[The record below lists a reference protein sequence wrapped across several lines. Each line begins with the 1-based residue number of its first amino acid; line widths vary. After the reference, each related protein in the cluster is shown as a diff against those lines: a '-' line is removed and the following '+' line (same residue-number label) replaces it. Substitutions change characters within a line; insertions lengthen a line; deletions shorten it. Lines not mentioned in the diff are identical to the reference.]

1 MDWNKIIMDFKSG
14 YSVLKISK
22 KYDIPY
28 KKVDNYLINNGYK
41 VVKHTK
47 LSKKQI
53 NQCVDMIKSGNS
65 ITDIS
70 DELKMDIDTIR
81 NIANEYNLIIS
92 VKKVSRDI
100 KNIDFNDNYFEN
112 IDTEE
117 KAYFLGLIYSDGNV
131 RERNGKYYLN
141 IELKR
146 EDKYILEKFASE
158 LRCGNKIYDR
168 DRITNFGESHMSS
181 FTTCNS
187 KKLFDDLSKFNII
200 PDKSHTTKSFA
211 NIEELM
217 PKQLIKHFLRGLV
230 DGDGTI
236 SRRYT
241 TNQNSI
247 SVYQNEIEF
256 CYDFDRLLKESM
268 NNDSLFQNII
278 LNKNNGVYN
287 LRYRRLN
294 DVIKIC
300 NHLYGDASIY
310 LKRKYELA
318 KLYFYSCEN
327 SQTNDSLLLCSNE

>member
-70 DELKMDIDTIR
+70 DELKMDMNTIR

-131 RERNGKYYLN
+131 REHNGGYFLS

-146 EDKYILEKFASE
+146 EDKYILEKLASE
-158 LRCGNKIYDR
+158 LKCGNKIYDR
-168 DRITNFGESHMSS
+168 DRVTNFAEGHTSN
-181 FTTCNS
+181 FTSCNS
-187 KKLFDDLSKFNII
+187 KKLYDDLARFNIV
-200 PDKSHTTKSFA
+200 PNKSHTTTSFT
-211 NIEELM
+211 NIEKYM
-217 PKQLIKHFLRGLV
+217 PNNLIKHFLRGLI

-236 SRRYT
+236 SKRYT

-247 SVYQNEIEF
+247 SIYQNEIEF
-256 CYDFDRLLKESM
+256 CNEFDRLLKKSM
-268 NNDSLFQNII
+268 NDYNLYENII
-278 LNKNNGVYN
+278 MNKNTGVYN
-287 LRYRRLN
+287 LRYRRIN
-294 DVIKIC
+294 DVKKIC
-300 NHLYGDASIY
+300 NFLYNGSKIY
-310 LKRKYELA
+310 LKRKYQLA
-318 KLYFYSCEN
+318 ELYFQEN
-327 SQTNDSLLLCSNE
+327 

>member
-28 KKVDNYLINNGYK
+28 KKVNNYLINNGYK

-70 DELKMDIDTIR
+70 DELKMDMDTIR

-131 RERNGKYYLN
+131 REHNGGYYLS

-146 EDKYILEKFASE
+146 EDKYILEKLATE
-158 LRCGNKIYDR
+158 LKCKNKIYDR
-168 DRITNFGESHMSS
+168 DRKTNFGESHMSN
-181 FTTCNS
+181 FTSCNS
-187 KKLFDDLSKFNII
+187 KKIFDDLARFNIV
-200 PDKSHTTKSFA
+200 PDKSHTTTSFI
-211 NIEELM
+211 NIEELI
-217 PKQLIKHFLRGLV
+217 PNNLIKHFLRGLI

-236 SRRYT
+236 SKRYT
-241 TNQNSI
+241 TRQNVI
-247 SVYQNEIEF
+247 AIYQNEINF
-256 CYDFDRLLKESM
+256 CYEFDRLLKKSM
-268 NNDSLFQNII
+268 NDYDLYENII
-278 LNKNNGVYN
+278 VNKNTGVYN
-287 LRYRRLN
+287 LRYRRI
-294 DVIKIC
+294 DDIKKIC
-300 NHLYGDASIY
+300 DFLYNGSSIY
-310 LKRKYELA
+310 LKRKYQLA
-318 KLYFYSCEN
+318 ELYFKE
-327 SQTNDSLLLCSNE
+327 SQNQGSLLLCSNE

>member
-70 DELKMDIDTIR
+70 DELKMDIGTIR

-187 KKLFDDLSKFNII
+187 KKLFDDLARFNIV
-200 PDKSHTTKSFA
+200 PDKSHTTTSFI
-211 NIEELM
+211 NIEELI
-217 PKQLIKHFLRGLV
+217 PNNLIKHFLRGLI

-236 SRRYT
+236 SKRYT
-241 TNQNSI
+241 TRQNVI
-247 SVYQNEIEF
+247 AIYQNEINF
-256 CYDFDRLLKESM
+256 CYEFDRLLKKSM
-268 NNDSLFQNII
+268 NDYDLYENII
-278 LNKNNGVYN
+278 VNKNTGVYN
-287 LRYRRLN
+287 LRYRRI
-294 DVIKIC
+294 DDIKKIC
-300 NHLYGDASIY
+300 DFLYNGSSIY
-310 LKRKYELA
+310 LKRKHQLA
-318 KLYFYSCEN
+318 ELYFKE
-327 SQTNDSLLLCSNE
+327 SQNNDSLLLCSNL

>member
-70 DELKMDIDTIR
+70 DELKMDMNTIR

-168 DRITNFGESHMSS
+168 DRITNFGESHMSN
-181 FTTCNS
+181 FTSCNS
-187 KKLFDDLSKFNII
+187 KKIFDDLARFNIV
-200 PDKSHTTKSFA
+200 PDKSHTTTSFI
-211 NIEELM
+211 NIEELI
-217 PKQLIKHFLRGLV
+217 PNNLIKHFLRGLI

-236 SRRYT
+236 SKRYT
-241 TNQNSI
+241 TRQNVI
-247 SVYQNEIEF
+247 AIYQNEINF
-256 CYDFDRLLKESM
+256 CYEFDRLLKKSM
-268 NNDSLFQNII
+268 NDYDLYENII
-278 LNKNNGVYN
+278 VNKNTGVYN
-287 LRYRRLN
+287 LRYRRI
-294 DVIKIC
+294 DDIKKIC
-300 NHLYGDASIY
+300 DFLYNGSSIY
-310 LKRKYELA
+310 LKRKYQLA
-318 KLYFYSCEN
+318 ELYFKE
-327 SQTNDSLLLCSNE
+327 SQNNDSLLLCSNE

>member
-131 RERNGKYYLN
+131 REHNGGYYLS

-146 EDKYILEKFASE
+146 EDKYILEKLATE
-158 LRCGNKIYDR
+158 LKCENKIYDR
-168 DRITNFGESHMSS
+168 DRKTNFGESHMSN
-181 FTTCNS
+181 FTSCNS
-187 KKLFDDLSKFNII
+187 KKIFDDLARFNIV
-200 PDKSHTTKSFA
+200 PDKSHTTTSFI
-211 NIEELM
+211 NIEELI
-217 PKQLIKHFLRGLV
+217 PNNLIKHFLRGLI

-236 SRRYT
+236 SKRYT
-241 TNQNSI
+241 TRQNVI
-247 SVYQNEIEF
+247 AIYQNEINF
-256 CYDFDRLLKESM
+256 CYEFDRLLKKSM
-268 NNDSLFQNII
+268 NDYDLYENII
-278 LNKNNGVYN
+278 VNKNTGVYN
-287 LRYRRLN
+287 LRYRRI
-294 DVIKIC
+294 DDIKKIC
-300 NHLYGDASIY
+300 DFLYNGSNIY
-310 LKRKYELA
+310 LKRKYQLA
-318 KLYFYSCEN
+318 ELYFQEN
-327 SQTNDSLLLCSNE
+327 

>member
-53 NQCVDMIKSGNS
+53 NKCVDMIKSGNS

-70 DELKMDIDTIR
+70 DELKMDMNTIR

-168 DRITNFGESHMSS
+168 DRITNFGESHMSN
-181 FTTCNS
+181 FTSCNS
-187 KKLFDDLSKFNII
+187 KKIFDDLARFNIV
-200 PDKSHTTKSFA
+200 PDKSHTTTSFI
-211 NIEELM
+211 NIEELI
-217 PKQLIKHFLRGLV
+217 PNNLIKHFLRGLI

-236 SRRYT
+236 SKRYT
-241 TNQNSI
+241 TRQNAI
-247 SVYQNEIEF
+247 AIYQNEINF
-256 CYDFDRLLKESM
+256 CYEFDRLLKESM
-268 NNDSLFQNII
+268 NDYDLYENII
-278 LNKNNGVYN
+278 VNKNTGVYN
-287 LRYRRLN
+287 LRYRRI
-294 DVIKIC
+294 DDIKKIC
-300 NHLYGDASIY
+300 DFLYNGSSIY
-310 LKRKYELA
+310 LKRKYQLA
-318 KLYFYSCEN
+318 ELYFKE
-327 SQTNDSLLLCSNE
+327 SQNQGSLLLYSNE

>member
-65 ITDIS
+65 ITEIS

-131 RERNGKYYLN
+131 RDRNGKYYLN

-158 LRCGNKIYDR
+158 LKCGNKIYDR

-181 FTTCNS
+181 FTSCNS
-187 KKLFDDLSKFNII
+187 KKIFDDLARFNIV
-200 PDKSHTTKSFA
+200 PDKSHTTTSFI
-211 NIEELM
+211 NIEELI
-217 PKQLIKHFLRGLV
+217 PNSLIKHFLRGLI

-236 SRRYT
+236 SKRYT
-241 TNQNSI
+241 TRQNVI
-247 SVYQNEIEF
+247 AIYQNEINF
-256 CYDFDRLLKESM
+256 CYEFDRLLKKSM
-268 NNDSLFQNII
+268 NDYDLYENII
-278 LNKNNGVYN
+278 VNKNTGVYN
-287 LRYRRLN
+287 LRYRRI
-294 DVIKIC
+294 DDIKKIC
-300 NHLYGDASIY
+300 DFLYNGSSIY
-310 LKRKYELA
+310 LKRKYQLA
-318 KLYFYSCEN
+318 ELYFKE
-327 SQTNDSLLLCSNE
+327 SQNQDSLLLCSNE